1 MAIPTIVQKQPILTE
16 VPKPFLT
23 MTVYEYLK
31 LNETCGCKKRK
42 EGMHKYIGCCSCS
55 YKWIW
60 NAINWYKL

>member
-55 YKWIW
+55 YK
-60 NAINWYKL
+60 